1 MGKKSF
7 RWVIVSYS
15 LLLFI
20 IAGLIVL
27 VGVLPRS
34 AVFPYVLAG
43 TVIAVLLL
51 GFVWMRA
58 FYTHSYRPT
67 RAVANLVSD
76 KFGGSQIAG
85 SPDTVHY
92 IRSAIEDVAEQ
103 LSSLHHLTRS
113 NHNHVKRQIFLN
125 LIEGSHAPEQLR
137 RQLEWPK
144 LNMPGPDYLFVIVE
158 LDLPLSHIANGR
170 EQEYFLHRQT
180 LRSAV
185 QNKTFNAGMLIWS
198 DWIDFARLGV
208 IHNVKAEASAECGAN
223 ALYEGIRSWAEQNLP
238 FTVTVG
244 ISSMASGIERI
255 APAYKSVS
263 EVLLYKP
270 SLGINRVIRSDEA
283 PATHQADLSRHL
295 HHIRNM
301 CVMLRT
307 GDRKWSES
315 VVELR
320 SSLATEMLTLADLV
334 LLFRY
339 MMDHLHTELDQMPAE
354 LRKIWTNEKEQL
366 EHVLTEA
373 GTRNALL
380 DGLQRHLEIIFE
392 VLRQERESRHNRQLL
407 HAIAEFIEEHCTKT
421 EFALLDVSAAFGLSQ
436 NHLSR
441 IISEGLGVKF
451 VEYVTQIRIE
461 KAKQLLLHASQ
472 MTVGD
477 VGERVGYSHAVTF
490 IRTFK
495 KYTGCTPGNFRK
507 DGNLFDALPE

>member
-1 MGKKSF
+1 MGKRSF
-7 RWVIVSYS
+7 RWIVVSYS

-27 VGVLPRS
+27 VGVIPR
-34 AVFPYVLAG
+34 AATFPYILAG
-43 TVIAVLLL
+43 TVIAVLFL

-58 FYTHSYRPT
+58 FYTHSYRPM
-67 RAVANLVSD
+67 RAVADLVSD
-76 KFGGSQIAG
+76 KFGGSQVAD

-103 LSSLHHLTRS
+103 LTSLHHLTRS

-144 LNMPGPDYLFVIVE
+144 LSMPGPDYLFVIVE
-158 LDLPLSHIANGR
+158 LDLSPSPTPNAR
-170 EQEYFLHRQT
+170 EQEYFLHKQT

-185 QNKTFNAGMLIWS
+185 QSKTFNAGMLIWS
-198 DWIDFARLGV
+198 DWIDSARLGV
-208 IHNVKAEASAECGAN
+208 IHNVKAEASVEQDASAL
-223 ALYEGIRSWAEQNLP
+223 ALYEEIRSWAKQNLP
-238 FTVTVG
+238 FTITVG
-244 ISSMASGIERI
+244 ISSIASGIERI

-263 EVLLYKP
+263 EALLYKP
-270 SLGINRVIRSDEA
+270 SLGINRIIRSDEA
-283 PATHQADLSRHL
+283 PAVHQTDLSRHL

-301 CVMLRT
+301 CVLLRT
-307 GDRKWSES
+307 GDRKWSDS
-315 VVELR
+315 AAELR
-320 SSLATEMLTLADLV
+320 SSLASEMMTLNDLM
-334 LLFRY
+334 LLIRY

-354 LRKIWTNEKEQL
+354 LRKIWTNGKEPL
-366 EHVLTEA
+366 ERVLSEA
-373 GTRNALL
+373 CTRDALL
-380 DGLQRHLEIIFE
+380 DGLQRHLENIFE
-392 VLRQERESRHNRQLL
+392 ELRLERESRHNRQLL

-436 NHLSR
+436 NYLSR

-451 VEYVTQIRIE
+451 IEYVTQVRME
-461 KAKQLLLHASQ
+461 KAKQLLIQASQ
-472 MTVGD
+472 LNIGD

-507 DGNLFDALPE
+507 GMT